1 MKDLHVITEPAEDEE
16 DLPDL
21 YRYLEAL
28 DDGSTDLDGVHEPPS
43 LFNQP
48 QHKHNYNNI
57 SLLKYEAEEDTTKPY
72 VDEFEHGIQE
82 DVLVVGKI
90 SLEEIQ
96 VSCLLETRKPPSLSI
111 CSHFRPPPPKQA
123 PSLSICSHSHPLPP
137 KQAPL
142 SLYLPSLSSTSSQTS
157 SYSLYLFS
165 LSSTSSQTSSYSL
178 LPKNNEQNWAC
189 IVHKMAAYQKTN

>member
-123 PSLSICSHSHPLPP
+123 P
-137 KQAPL
+137 L